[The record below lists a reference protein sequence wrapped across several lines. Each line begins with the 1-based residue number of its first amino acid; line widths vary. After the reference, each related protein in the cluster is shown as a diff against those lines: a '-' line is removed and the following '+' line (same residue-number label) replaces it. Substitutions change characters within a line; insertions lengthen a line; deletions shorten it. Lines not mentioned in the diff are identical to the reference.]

1 MALVCRPRAYAGTS
15 SVLQPRGRRYA
26 KVRLKLLLQ
35 MSLQRLVHAGL
46 VAKRP
51 RANCSSLMVVGFAV
65 LDRALGRDLKIEF
78 DRVQIRSERSSEYG
92 RGGGPRVGNGLVLPV
107 NSSARSLNNVSMFL
121 VEMALPGT

>member
-78 DRVQIRSERSSEYG
+78 DSEFRSDQRGRVST
-92 RGGGPRVGNGLVLPV
+92 VGAAGL
-107 NSSARSLNNVSMFL
+107 
-121 VEMALPGT
+121 E

>member
-65 LDRALGRDLKIEF
+65 LAHWAAISRSSSTVSSD
-78 DRVQIRSERSSEYG
+78 QIRE
-92 RGGGPRVGNGLVLPV
+92 
-107 NSSARSLNNVSMFL
+107 
-121 VEMALPGT
+121 VE